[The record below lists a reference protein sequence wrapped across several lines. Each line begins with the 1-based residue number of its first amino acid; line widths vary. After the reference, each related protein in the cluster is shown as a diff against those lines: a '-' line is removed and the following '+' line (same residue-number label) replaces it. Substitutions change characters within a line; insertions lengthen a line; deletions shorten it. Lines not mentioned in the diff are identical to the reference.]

1 MTSKKE
7 VMISACKENTVCLG
21 GKAFSKCDSRRVRN
35 SSDRNRV
42 GEKENKL
49 SWGIPSW
56 SAGENSMLLM
66 LGALVQSLVR
76 ELR

>member
-7 VMISACKENTVCLG
+7 VMISACKENIVCLG
-21 GKAFSKCDSRRVRN
+21 GKAFRKCDSRRVRN
-35 SSDRNRV
+35 SPDRNRA

-49 SWGIPSW
+49 SWGIPWW
-56 SAGENSMLLM
+56 STGNSMLPM